1 MVEAA
6 KLDYYGVGNFIVKN
20 REGHLVRVGI
30 GGRSVSVNNLSAPA
44 SPQRYVRIYTC
55 MHVYLCVYVHAHITY
70 KAVYHPTLS
79 LSADSCAYAKDPIP
93 SDD

>member
-6 KLDYYGVGNFIVKN
+6 KLDYYGVCNFIVKN

-44 SPQRYVRIYTC
+44 NPQRYVYILACMCTYVCTC
-55 MHVYLCVYVHAHITY
+55 IHIIY

-79 LSADSCAYAKDPIP
+79 LSADSHTYAKDPIP